1 MRNTSRYSI
10 SSRRLRTSKGNAMV
24 ETALIFIVFAS
35 LFIGA
40 FDFGQFLLIHSSLVE
55 RARYALRWG
64 SVNGP
69 TNTTAIRNMVL
80 YNQSATPADGT
91 PTYYGLSADNLAIST
106 ADSGTDNYR
115 LTMRISGYSYNMFSL
130 RIAGSYT
137 GPAITVTV
145 PLGLYD

>member
-1 MRNTSRYSI
+1 MRNTSRYPI
-10 SSRRLRTSKGNAMV
+10 ASRRLRTSKGNAML
-24 ETALIFIVFAS
+24 ETSLIFVIFAF

-64 SVNGP
+64 AINDP

-91 PTYYGLSADNLAIST
+91 PAYYGLTSGNVAIST
-106 ADSGTDNYR
+106 SGSGTDDYSV
-115 LTMRISGYSYNMFSL
+115 TMRISGYTYNMFSL
-130 RIAGSYT
+130 TIAGSYT

-145 PLGLYD
+145 PLGLYN

>member
-1 MRNTSRYSI
+1 MKNTSRI
-10 SSRRLRTSKGNAMV
+10 PVASRRRRTSKGTAML
-24 ETALIFIVFAS
+24 ESSLIFIVFAS

-55 RARYALRWG
+55 RARTALRWG
-64 SVNGP
+64 AINGP

-80 YNQSATPADGT
+80 YNQSATPPAGT
-91 PTYYGLSADNLAIST
+91 ATYYGLTSGNLDIST
-106 ADSGTDNYR
+106 SGSGTDNYL
-115 LTMRISGYSYNMFSL
+115 LTMRISGYSYNMLSL
-130 RIAGSYT
+130 RIAGGYT